1 MVMSMCGA
9 NTEIHEVAAGNDVA
23 KIYNNSYPPAEGV
36 FMMNSLTGGRKYGEN
51 ALLFALNN

>member
-1 MVMSMCGA
+1 MSMCGA